1 MKKFVILLFVLLPL
15 LNSCS
20 SDDAGVSEPQ
30 LTTNGTILKR
40 VVLTNGSDIVTTDYF
55 YNGNRIERIVGSN
68 GIRLEYTYTGEL
80 ITKLESYLN
89 SVLKST
95 ENYDYNLNG
104 KITQIIGLE
113 YANNYGIRHQFIYNI
128 DGTINL
134 TLFSGNLITQNT
146 QSASKKVFL
155 FPNED
160 VEKIED
166 YVIVNGNNVT
176 KTNFFETNGLQL
188 ETSSFTEE
196 MDTTGFIQFQIENTS
211 CPARGSDWSGRHAGA
226 SGDFHRK
233 QNRRH
238 QRWRLRR
245 RLLTARSH
253 CCRQQSARQRCH
265 HCCGRRYGRYRFRQR
280 FA

>member
-1 MKKFVILLFVLLPL
+1 MKKFAILLFVLLPL

-20 SDDAGVSEPQ
+20 SDDSGVSEPE

-40 VVLTNGSDIVTTDYF
+40 VVLTNGSNIVTTDYF
-55 YNGNRIERIVGSN
+55 YNGNKIERIVGSN

-89 SVLKST
+89 NVLKST

-155 FPNED
+155 FPNGD

-176 KTNFFETNGLQL
+176 KTNYYTYDDKNAPANYILGYNKIKHWEYGTYNN
-188 ETSSFTEE
+188 SHN
-196 MDTTGFIQFQIENTS
+196 NTS
-211 CPARGSDWSGRHAGA
+211 VTYTSTEPSFVSYTNNNGMLTYNSFNYPITQDIVSSHYQY
-226 SGDFHRK
+226 FYQ
-233 QNRRH
+233 QN
-238 QRWRLRR
+238 
-245 RLLTARSH
+245 
-253 CCRQQSARQRCH
+253 
-265 HCCGRRYGRYRFRQR
+265 
-280 FA
+280 